1 MSLSQW
7 FKANNQ
13 QDMWKRSLKRYWKP
27 SLQHGGKR
35 VCCSLCLRT
44 LKCVFHSESHLPI
57 RRRKRR
63 RRKKQWERVS
73 FSLYW
78 HLNQVHSHTQT
89 HGVLGGS
96 WWLSVSVGGA
106 SESPSSNYRAN
117 NTFFHPSLHT
127 SIIPPSS
134 LHQVQDNVAS
144 TNDSFRSLQV
154 FTRQICCL
162 LSKEKQCSFLE

>member
-1 MSLSQW
+1 
-7 FKANNQ
+7 
-13 QDMWKRSLKRYWKP
+13 MWKRSLKRYWKP

-78 HLNQVHSHTQT
+78 HLNQVHSHTHRLT
-89 HGVLGGS
+89 EYLAVRGDSACLWAEH
-96 WWLSVSVGGA
+96 LSHPQA
-106 SESPSSNYRAN
+106 TTEPIILSSI
-117 NTFFHPSLHT
+117 HPCT
-127 SIIPPSS
+127 PPSS
-134 LHQVQDNVAS
+134 LLHLSIRFRITLLLQMILSDLCRFSHVRSAVCCQRKNNVLFS
-144 TNDSFRSLQV
+144 SKQTN
-154 FTRQICCL
+154 
-162 LSKEKQCSFLE
+162 KQTWVT